1 MRLEKRIRA
10 LEARMITDPLV
21 LYFAD
26 GSTRELRGRG
36 DFVMG
41 LFAGACGG
49 AELSS
54 MQAEQ
59 LELIRQSVSA
69 KEPGGGHMT
78 EVLRCF
84 LNGPAEEQRSA
95 VEQAEIPSDIT
106 A

>member
-10 LEARMITDPLV
+10 LEARIITDPLI

-59 LELIRQSVSA
+59 LELIRQSVGA
-69 KEPGGGHMT
+69 QEPGGGRMT
-78 EVLRCF
+78 EVRCF
-84 LNGPAEEQRSA
+84 LNGPAEAQSSA
-95 VEQAEIPSDIT
+95 VEQAEIATDIT